1 MITLE
6 EMISGSEESSDAL
19 ADAIIA
25 LMKRAYERGYE
36 RGYAEGR
43 VRRGLLA
50 DDDLDVAF
58 KNGQQEGYLRG
69 KEDGYD
75 EACMDLTGDD
85 LGSKVN
91 GDCDGCFGASF
102 GDCDKCRGMA
112 SKDVPQAEKSR
123 CMTPEEFAETMK
135 EIAESEDPECA
146 HGDMDDLMCQLLEDL
161 GYEEGVKIYLD
172 ADKWYA

>member
-6 EMISGSEESSDAL
+6 KMISESEESSDAL

-75 EACMDLTGDD
+75 EACMDMTDDD
-85 LGSKVN
+85 LCGVPSKEC
-91 GDCDGCFGASF
+91 GMCFGASF
-102 GDCDKCRGMA
+102 GDCDECLG
-112 SKDVPQAEKSR
+112 
-123 CMTPEEFAETMK
+123 
-135 EIAESEDPECA
+135 IAI
-146 HGDMDDLMCQLLEDL
+146 GDCPW
-161 GYEEGVKIYLD
+161 K
-172 ADKWYA
+172 